1 MIAALIEGGCL
12 FKFREIKSA
21 PPAWY
26 RGAVLVRGKQW
37 GEERVTLQA
46 GAGEVP
52 RREDGLESLQ
62 AKSGSLEK
70 DVLTTM
76 T

>member
-1 MIAALIEGGCL
+1 MCLCGGDSGV
-12 FKFREIKSA
+12 RTGSA
-21 PPAWY
+21 
-26 RGAVLVRGKQW
+26 V
-37 GEERVTLQA
+37 QA

-62 AKSGSLEK
+62 AKSGSLKK

-76 T
+76 TIALFCFGMFVFFLVTT